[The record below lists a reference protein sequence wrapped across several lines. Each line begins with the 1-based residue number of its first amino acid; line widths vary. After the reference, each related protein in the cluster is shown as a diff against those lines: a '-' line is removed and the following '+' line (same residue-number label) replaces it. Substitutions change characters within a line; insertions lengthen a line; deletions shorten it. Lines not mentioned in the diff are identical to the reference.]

1 MKTKE
6 LAEKVNEMLLEK
18 QNKRGA
24 FGPFLKNVDGKKMI
38 KYMLKYD
45 PTFTY
50 EDMIDLKIAI
60 DNRIGGIRED
70 EIKKLEEE
78 RQKLDAKIQ
87 AMKGE

>member
-1 MKTKE
+1 
-6 LAEKVNEMLLEK
+6 
-18 QNKRGA
+18 
-24 FGPFLKNVDGKKMI
+24 
-38 KYMLKYD
+38 
-45 PTFTY
+45 
-50 EDMIDLKIAI
+50 MIDLKIAI